1 LYRNRALRRELR
13 GSYHPCTM
21 KLAELIMGCEGSSY
35 SIKQGVL
42 SLFFA
47 LVGDPHNYDQ
57 ARAAGQSMPSNHP
70 WLFAPD
76 VQPELRTGIMSRPEV
91 LRNLLNGP
99 GEDLPKSLAKT
110 IATAGAQ

>member
-1 LYRNRALRRELR
+1 
-13 GSYHPCTM
+13 
-21 KLAELIMGCEGSSY
+21 
-35 SIKQGVL
+35 
-42 SLFFA
+42 
-47 LVGDPHNYDQ
+47 
-57 ARAAGQSMPSNHP
+57 MPSNHP